1 MKYCQGI
8 VETGTLSLL
17 THILTTIEAYQSFA
31 EASDQ
36 V

>member
-1 MKYCQGI
+1 MKYCRDI

-17 THILTTIEAYQSFA
+17 THILTTIEAYQSLV